1 MIASVT
7 YSQTLNN
14 PTDADG
20 YYIVK
25 WDCDQGA
32 FADSNDLEVD
42 ETFTFVIDVT
52 GTPFEDWLLETPT
65 AAGATRALAIN
76 KWTNYGDVSGGTNR
90 LKQISPNIYG
100 ATWNIHQMATAP
112 DLITNSVM
120 TDSVVY
126 IYGQVFGYE
135 YTDDNPG
142 AGWWM
147 WPDGVPEA
155 TQIDPG
161 TGSIFKTLP
170 YTGTRT
176 SPDFWSDE
184 YVGGLFF
191 SNNIPEQG
199 YTLPCPEL
207 IVVND
212 IPEVTA
218 ETDADVI
225 GHEYYSILGV
235 RLQEKPQSG
244 MYIHKM
250 LKVDG
255 TSVVRKEF
263 VLEDQ

>member
-1 MIASVT
+1 MWLDNSFLN
-7 YSQTLNN
+7 TLH
-14 PTDADG
+14 
-20 YYIVK
+20 IIHR
-25 WDCDQGA
+25 
-32 FADSNDLEVD
+32 
-42 ETFTFVIDVT
+42 ID
-52 GTPFEDWLLETPT
+52 D
-65 AAGATRALAIN
+65 
-76 KWTNYGDVSGGTNR
+76 
-90 LKQISPNIYG
+90 NIY
-100 ATWNIHQMATAP
+100 ITA
-112 DLITNSVM
+112 
-120 TDSVVY
+120 
-126 IYGQVFGYE
+126 
-135 YTDDNPG
+135 
-142 AGWWM
+142 
-147 WPDGVPEA
+147 
-155 TQIDPG
+155 G
-161 TGSIFKTLP
+161 TGSIFKTLT